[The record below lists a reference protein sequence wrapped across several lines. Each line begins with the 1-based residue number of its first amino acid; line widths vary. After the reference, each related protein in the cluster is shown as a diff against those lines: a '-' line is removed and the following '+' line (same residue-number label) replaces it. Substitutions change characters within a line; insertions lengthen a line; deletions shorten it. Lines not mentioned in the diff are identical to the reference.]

1 MDGSLEEILE
11 WLESLKEAA
20 ATSSRKNKK
29 LYIEQ
34 IQQRINTLK
43 DDK

>member
-11 WLESLKEAA
+11 WLYSLKEAA
-20 ATSSRKNKK
+20 ANSSKKNKE